1 MIIFKNYSWQM
12 NSSFPDFDYTKYIK
26 VYDVETSSFVLK
38 ERKDYVETDNPVV
51 YVIPDDSPLATLVM
65 QYAPNMQIITDEN
78 GNVINVIEYY
88 PIEEVIKNK
97 QQEINTSCNSI
108 IYGGIDY
115 NGGHYDLTDEDQIN
129 MLAWSSVAQLGNSV
143 PYHSSGN
150 PCRVY
155 SAEEFLGL
163 VNAATQFKTY
173 NLTYCNLLK
182 QQIAEMTDAD
192 EIKNIK
198 YGDNLN
204 EKYQNMLNQLLGGQN
219 ETNS

>member
-1 MIIFKNYSWQM
+1 MIIFNDLTWQIC
-12 NSSFPDFDYTKYIK
+12 SDYPDTDYTPEK
-26 VYDVETSSFVLK
+26 SAL
-38 ERKDYVETDNPVV
+38 
-51 YVIPDDSPLATLVM
+51 YVIPDSSPLASIVM
-65 QYAPNMQIITDEN
+65 QYAPNIEITIDQE
-78 GNVINVIEYY
+78 GNVINVIGYED
-88 PIEEVIKNK
+88 IKAIKNCK
-97 QQEINTSCNSI
+97 CQEINNACSNI
-108 IYGGIDY
+108 IYQGIDY
-115 NGGHYDLTDEDQIN
+115 NGEHYDLTDEDQIN

-150 PCRVY
+150 PCRIY

-173 NLTYCNLLK
+173 NLSYCNLLK
-182 QQIAEMTDAD
+182 QQVSEMTDAE

-204 EKYQNMLNQLLGGQN
+204 AKYQNMLNQLLGGQN